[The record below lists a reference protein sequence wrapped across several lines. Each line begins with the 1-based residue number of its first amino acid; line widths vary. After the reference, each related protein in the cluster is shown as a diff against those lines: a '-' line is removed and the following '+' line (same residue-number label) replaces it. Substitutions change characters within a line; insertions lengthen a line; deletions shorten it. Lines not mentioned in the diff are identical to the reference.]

1 MTERTLTLLTCNIQ
15 AGSRTAS
22 YGDYITRGWSNV
34 LPAGKRSTLDAFA
47 QMIAGYD
54 LVGLQESDP
63 GSLRSGFINQTHYL
77 AQHSNIPYWSHQ
89 PNRRIGGIAS
99 SANGLLSRLPLCE
112 VLDYPLPGRLP
123 GRGVLIARM
132 GQGIEG
138 LTIAVAHLSLGT
150 RSRRVQLAY
159 LAELLHDYP
168 NLALMGDFN
177 CPPDAAEMECL
188 YRNTHLL
195 PPAWSQ
201 PTFPSWKPQRPLDHI
216 LTSLRTTEPAPTVL
230 PAAGSDHLAVS
241 LTLRVPESALHTMAS
256 AKIAS
261 R

>member
-1 MTERTLTLLTCNIQ
+1 MAERTLTLLTCNIQ

-47 QMIAGYD
+47 HMITSYD

-63 GSLRSGFINQTHYL
+63 GSLRSGFMNQTHYL
-77 AQHSNIPYWSHQ
+77 AQQSDMPFWSHQ

-99 SANGLLSRLPLCE
+99 SANGLLSRLPLHE

-132 GQGIEG
+132 GHGNDG
-138 LTIAVAHLSLGT
+138 LTVAVAHLSLGA
-150 RSRRVQLAY
+150 RSRRVQAAY
-159 LAELLHDYP
+159 LAELLSEYP
-168 NLALMGDFN
+168 NVVLMGDFN
-177 CPPDAAEMECL
+177 CPPDAPELECL
-188 YRNTHLL
+188 YRDTHLQ

-216 LTSLRTTEPAPTVL
+216 LTSLRTAEPAPRVL
-230 PAAGSDHLAVS
+230 PAAGSDHLAVALS
-241 LTLRVPESALHTMAS
+241 LRVPESALQGS
-256 AKIAS
+256 AISA
-261 R
+261 RR